1 MENNFNEVASILR
14 IPPNLRTNSHI
25 ETLMK
30 LTKDVQFFNKISFEQ
45 NSADVHYECCKVMSL
60 EEYNK
65 EDVVF
70 KFGEYGEKFYII
82 LSGQVS
88 VRVPAVRKVLVT
100 KETLHKLENL
110 IFLEDGSDSSSDEE
124 EEKVTSKKRYGTA
137 GLNIADVIDSL
148 KQIVNNYELT
158 ESRNHFLSNEEKM
171 LLSLFKQKIKREQK
185 SLLDYIK
192 NSDNEE
198 VELMFEDFTEIGV
211 LKTGNSFGELA
222 LISDRPRSGTIHVL
236 ERSSFFVINK
246 RDFTKILGSIAETR
260 LNRIVHFLQKVQIFS
275 SISKSYLM
283 RLAYFFTPS
292 RHKKT
297 QCIFKEGDPNEG
309 VYFIREGEVTLEKR
323 ISVKIEPSPIFSSSP
338 QDFLIKLPR
347 RHKNFINSKII
358 IKSKFEFFGGLE
370 SLDNGEKRK
379 YSAVC
384 TSAVCEVLFIPKQH
398 FLNRVLNLEAA
409 REGVAQ
415 DHEWIIKRFEKVQET
430 DPESNQKSSNPVA
443 EFTESKVDKFQGLS
457 SCRKKLPGLRKNSDC
472 SFIRKLTKIE
482 VDEAI
487 NGRKSFMR
495 KYGSKNFVGDRNM
508 IERNANKNRMASIHI
523 FRTFNGSRCISPF

>member
-1 MENNFNEVASILR
+1 MENNFDKVASILR
-14 IPPNLRTNSHI
+14 IPPNLRSNSHI

-30 LTKDVQFFNKISFEQ
+30 LTKDVQFFIKISFEQ

-60 EEYNK
+60 EEYSK
-65 EDVVF
+65 DDVVF

-88 VRVPAVRKVLVT
+88 VRVPAVRKFLVS
-100 KETLHKLENL
+100 KETLNKLENL
-110 IFLEDGSDSSSDEE
+110 IFMENISESSSFEE
-124 EEKVTSKKRYGTA
+124 EEKVTPKKRLAAG
-137 GLNIADVIDSL
+137 GLNAAEVIDSL
-148 KQIVNNYELT
+148 KHISNSSELG
-158 ESRNHFLSNEEKM
+158 EHKKHFLSNEDKI
-171 LLSLFKQKIKREQK
+171 LLGLFKEKVKQEQKI
-185 SLLDYIK
+185 LLDYIR
-192 NSDNEE
+192 NSENDE
-198 VELMFEDFTEIGV
+198 VELMFEDFNEIGV

-222 LISDRPRSGTIHVL
+222 LISDKTRSATIHVL

-260 LNRIVHFLQKVQIFS
+260 LNRIVHFLQKVQIFT

-292 RHKKT
+292 RHKKG
-297 QCIFKEGDPNEG
+297 QYIFKEGDPNEG
-309 VYFIREGEVTLEKR
+309 VYFIREGEITLEKK
-323 ISVKIEPSPIFSSSP
+323 ISIKTESNPIFSSSP

-347 RHKNFINSKII
+347 KHKNFINSKII

-370 SLDNGEKRK
+370 SLDNEEKRK

-409 REGVAQ
+409 REGVAK
-415 DHEWIIKRFEKVQET
+415 DHEWIIMRFEKAQERE
-430 DPESNQKSSNPVA
+430 PESNQISFNLVPD
-443 EFTESKVDKFQGLS
+443 SKIERSPGFFHG
-457 SCRKKLPGLRKNSDC
+457 RKKLPGLRKNSDC
-472 SFIRKLTKIE
+472 SFIRKLTKVE

-495 KYGSKNFVGDRNM
+495 KYGSKNFDGDRNM
-508 IERNANKNRMASIHI
+508 NERFVNRNKMTSIHI
-523 FRTFNGSRCISPF
+523 FRTFSGSRCISPF